1 MPAAPKVMM
10 LILMVSA
17 MCGAMAQKP
26 GASGNRG
33 AAAQQKAKPKFRTQL
48 GNYTDSATVTV
59 DEAEK
64 LVVLPL
70 VITDDKNQVY
80 TISTYQLAYTRL
92 AVTEDEKTGKVTP
105 TTSLVAKQFTATP
118 VPAAWSKFVVEQL
131 KPGEQLYFFDIVA
144 KDAKGKLYFVPELR
158 IKTK

>member
-1 MPAAPKVMM
+1 MPAARN
-10 LILMVSA
+10 ILMAIAMVS
-17 MCGAMAQKP
+17 CFSTVTAQKP
-26 GASGNRG
+26 ATSGNRG
-33 AAAQQKAKPKFRTQL
+33 AATQKAKPKFRTTL
-48 GNYTDSATVTV
+48 GNYSDSATVTV

-64 LVVLPL
+64 LILQPL
-70 VITDDKNQVY
+70 VVMDDKNLAY
-80 TISTYQLAYTRL
+80 SISTYQLAYTRF

-105 TTSLVAKQFTATP
+105 TTSLVAKQFNVTP
-118 VPAAWSKFVVEQL
+118 VPASWSKFVVEQL